1 MNNHDVFMEYALPG
15 KCEVCGVEAP
25 VVVVSSRLGPCS
37 CAYCEDCY
45 DAGLE
50 PYPMIV
56 AAVWSCGWD
65 DMAEWAKA
73 PIRKTLTKLGKTEED
88 MLADVKAEEDSFI
101 ADMQSYEESCHEQ
114 NMQEDL
120 H

>member
-1 MNNHDVFMEYALPG
+1 MGRTFNDIAHMG
-15 KCEVCGVEAP
+15 TCEVCGKSAP

-50 PYPMIV
+50 SYSMIV
-56 AAVWSCGWD
+56 AAVWNCGWE

-73 PIRKTLTKLGKTEED
+73 SIRKTLTKLRKTEEE
-88 MLADVKAEEDSFI
+88 MLADVKARDNSFI
-101 ADMQSYEESCHEQ
+101 AAMQNYEEYCHEQ
-114 NMQEDL
+114 DIKEEL
-120 H
+120 

>member
-1 MNNHDVFMEYALPG
+1 MTRKFIDYAHIG
-15 KCEVCGVEAP
+15 TCEVCGKSAP

-50 PYPMIV
+50 SYPMIV
-56 AAVWSCGWD
+56 AAVWNCGWE

-73 PIRKTLTKLGKTEED
+73 SIRKTLTKLGKTEEE
-88 MLADVKAEEDSFI
+88 MLADVKAKDDAFI
-101 ADMQSYEESCHEQ
+101 AAMQNYEEYCHEQ
-114 NMQEDL
+114 DIQEEL
-120 H
+120 